1 MDTIE
6 WLKGRVASHFELGE
20 YEGSLPYL
28 EQLLRLA
35 GKNVDDLYFAH
46 MGFGTAYLNI
56 KKYNSA
62 VKHLTKAIEVSGED
76 VDTLFLLAKSYEG
89 LNQIE
94 KALECLL
101 RAEKLAP
108 DNELILISISIL
120 RFLLG
125 REKEAEDG
133 FRKVLEQDPN
143 LVEAYVGLAQCKIA
157 QDNFEE
163 AKAILMK
170 AKEVNPNALIV
181 YQSLKEME
189 KLKNLK
195 DVLYSLDDLVGM
207 EEWLT
212 PNEEVEEEIRT
223 LMVENHFPP
232 EAIESAERMWD
243 DYAERADIK
252 VRTGVEAWA
261 GAVVFAMAQL
271 MGRKDVKQ
279 KELAKI
285 LSINVSSISKNYR
298 AIVNMLALDKDGRK
312 KYLPLPKNRE

>member
-125 REKEAEDG
+125 KEKEAEDG
-133 FRKVLEQDPN
+133 FRKVLEKDPT